1 MNKGIEL
8 IKQFEGCKLTS
19 YICPAGKP
27 TIGWGHTNNVRM
39 GDTIN
44 QLLADKILEE
54 DYSECENAVKSL
66 VKVPLND
73 NQLGALCSFVFNL
86 GKGALLG
93 STLLRK
99 LNTGDYRGAAF
110 EFEKWVYARDPKTG
124 IRIVLPGL
132 ERRRKAERQLFE
144 SK

>member
-1 MNKGIEL
+1 MSKAVEFV
-8 IKQFEGCKLTS
+8 KKFEGLATKA
-19 YICPAGKP
+19 YICPAGKN
-27 TIGWGHTNNVRM
+27 TIGWGHTKGVRM
-39 GDTIN
+39 GDTIS
-44 QLLADKILEE
+44 QSLADKILQD
-54 DYSECENAVKSL
+54 DYQECESL
-66 VKVPLND
+66 VKKLVTVPLNA
-73 NQLGALCSFVFNL
+73 NQMGALCSFVFNL
-86 GKGALLG
+86 GQGALMG